1 MTYRKLSEQV
11 SHLTNPQRSD
21 TFVKL
26 FRNAVREGKFDGAYM
41 PERFTLPKSFSRR
54 GGGTP
59 YNREAKEMLFEL
71 SPAFDRWFEETNR
84 ELAASRKGGRIKP
97 SVEAVEA
104 GLVDFKAMA
113 AETREKMQA
122 SFKKGQSLG
131 KSRAGA
137 KRPRHEATAHQSAH
151 S

>member
-11 SHLTNPQRSD
+11 TYLTNPQRSD

-41 PERFTLPKSFSRR
+41 PERFTLPKAFSRR
-54 GGGTP
+54 GGGAS

-71 SPAFDRWFEETNR
+71 SPSFDKWFDETNR
-84 ELAASRKGGRIKP
+84 ELAASRKGGKIKP
-97 SVEAVEA
+97 SVEAIEA

-113 AETREKMQA
+113 AETRQKMQA

-131 KSRAGA
+131 KSRA
-137 KRPRHEATAHQSAH
+137 KIKKK
-151 S
+151 